1 MYSIDELNNIKINTL
16 SSKEARL
23 IFHNLV
29 KSKKLKEIMYFINMP
44 KIKEKL
50 DITHNSFFME
60 ICLYK
65 NSEVIEYIL
74 FADEFKPESNHLR
87 DEDRRF
93 AFQSMCASG
102 NVEKAL
108 KIYKAFNIN
117 QDSLNKALQLAC
129 TFGRYETV
137 KMLLNSQI
145 IKEKADI
152 HYDNET
158 ALNNACR
165 EGFLEIVKYLIES
178 PEIMEHA
185 NIHIELHGMNDYP
198 FVLASENGRDD
209 IVKYLMKVE
218 GKNKP
223 NIESGE
229 YSVVKQYLLN
239 GKLDMLKYIIE
250 EENLN
255 LHLDNDYLFIFA
267 SKNKAY
273 HIIEYLVLEKNI
285 DINASIAN
293 DIEDNNDKIINQI
306 IEKRNLLNK
315 MKNKLE
321 KERGNRKKEHNR
333 KI

>member
-1 MYSIDELNNIKINTL
+1 MYSIEDLNNIKASTL
-16 SSKEARL
+16 LSKEARL

-29 KSKKLKEIMYFINMP
+29 KSNKLKEIMYFINMP
-44 KIKEKL
+44 MIKEKL
-50 DITHNSFFME
+50 EITHNSFFME

-65 NSEVIEYIL
+65 NCDVIEYIL
-74 FADEFKPESNHLR
+74 FSDDFKPESNNLR
-87 DEDRRF
+87 EEDRRF

-108 KIYKAFNIN
+108 KIYKSFNIN
-117 QDSLNKALQLAC
+117 QDSLNKALQIAC
-129 TFGRYETV
+129 IFGQYEIV
-137 KMLLNSQI
+137 KLLLNSQI

-165 EGFLEIVKYLIES
+165 EGHLEIVKYLIES
-178 PEIMEHA
+178 PEIIEHA
-185 NIHIELHGMNDYP
+185 NIHLKLHGMNDYP
-198 FVLASENGRDD
+198 FVLASEHGKDD
-209 IVKYLMKVE
+209 IVKYLIKLE
-218 GKNKP
+218 GKDKP

-229 YSVVKQYLLN
+229 YSVVKQYLLSGN
-239 GKLDMLKYIIE
+239 LDMLKYIIE
-250 EENLN
+250 EENIN

-267 SKNKAY
+267 SKNKSY

-285 DINASIAN
+285 DINANIAN

-306 IEKRNLLNK
+306 IEKRKLLNK

-321 KERGNRKKEHNR
+321 KERGNRKKEHNM